1 MLSNTPALYAPFDQS
16 TGHGPWSPVGYL
28 APPAGAS
35 ANVIING
42 RNVHK
47 VGDTTLPHFASL
59 PVPPDLHSDT
69 ISTGSPTVMVN
80 GTPMAVI
87 GSLLASPVGPA
98 GAVAAFGATTVKVDS
113 QSNPTEAATETAT
126 EAADAGDELD
136 FGNEDDGFE
145 FVMF

>member
-1 MLSNTPALYAPFDQS
+1 MLSTTPALYAPFDMT

-28 APPAGAS
+28 PPPAGAS

-47 VGDTTLPHFASL
+47 VGDTTLPHFAAL
-59 PVPPDLHSDT
+59 PIPPDLHSDT

-87 GSLLASPVGPA
+87 GSLLGSPVGPA
-98 GAVAAFGATTVKVDS
+98 GIVAAFGALTVVVDS
-113 QSNPTEAATETAT
+113 QAVDP
-126 EAADAGDELD
+126 
-136 FGNEDDGFE
+136 
-145 FVMF
+145 V

>member
-1 MLSNTPALYAPFDQS
+1 MLSTTPALSAPLDMT
-16 TGHGPWSPVGYL
+16 TGHGPWPPVGFL
-28 APPAGAS
+28 PPPAGAS

-47 VGDTTLPHFASL
+47 VGDTTLPHFALL

-87 GSLLASPVGPA
+87 GSLLVSPAEPPA
-98 GAVAAFGATTVKVDS
+98 GIVAGFGALTVVVDA
-113 QSNPTEAATETAT
+113 NH
-126 EAADAGDELD
+126 
-136 FGNEDDGFE
+136 
-145 FVMF
+145 